1 MNSRVASATPREPS
15 RRIDHS
21 ALVCESRS
29 PNVIDPTFGGTS
41 CSSGPTTSVTPWIH
55 ASYSGRVSASFVEN
69 CATDAWVFAGSS
81 P

>member
-1 MNSRVASATPREPS
+1 MIVFICSDSNQRSSSSERLIVNSRVASATPREPS

-29 PNVIDPTFGGTS
+29 PTVIDPTFGGTS

-55 ASYSGRVSASFVEN
+55 AS
-69 CATDAWVFAGSS
+69 
-81 P
+81 